1 MLPKTDLNYPQYKL
15 TLIATT
21 AMGFALILAS
31 FIIRKDNLF
40 LMLNLDLGSQA
51 DTFFEYFTNMG
62 DGLFWLLWG
71 LLIIIKK
78 GKKYLP
84 ILLSAVI
91 FSTLLTQ
98 ISKQVIY
105 PDEPRP
111 LQAIADQSLVHYVTG
126 VTVHSINSF
135 PSGHTVTVF
144 SFLLLLAL
152 FTQTHALLL
161 LGFVAALLVAY
172 SRVYLGQHFPLY
184 VGAGMLVA
192 VCTMI
197 LSVMVQKRFENKT
210 LENKN
215 KQAGN

>member
-1 MLPKTDLNYPQYKL
+1 MG
-15 TLIATT
+15 LI
-21 AMGFALILAS
+21 LILAS
-31 FIIRKDNLF
+31 FIIKKEKLF
-40 LMLNLDLGSQA
+40 LMLNLDLGKQA
-51 DTFFEYFTNMG
+51 DTFFKYFTNVG
-62 DGLFWLLWG
+62 DGLFWLLWA

-84 ILLSAVI
+84 LLFASVI

-111 LQAIADQSLVHYVTG
+111 LQAITDQSQVHYVTG

-135 PSGHTVTVF
+135 PSGHTATAF
-144 SFLLLLAL
+144 SFLLLLVL
-152 FTQTHALLL
+152 FSQTNALLL
-161 LGFVAALLVAY
+161 LGFAAALLVAY
-172 SRVYLGQHFPLY
+172 SRIYLGQHFPLD

-192 VCTMI
+192 VSTMI
-197 LSVMVQKRFENKT
+197 LSVMVQRRFENKT

-215 KQAGN
+215 KQAEN

>member
-15 TLIATT
+15 TLIVTT

-31 FIIRKDNLF
+31 FIIKKDYLF

-51 DTFFEYFTNMG
+51 DTFFKYFTNLG
-62 DGLFWLLWG
+62 DGLFWLLWV
-71 LLIIIKK
+71 LLIIIKR

-98 ISKQVIY
+98 ISKQVIF

-111 LQAIADQSLVHYVTG
+111 LQAIANQSLVHYVTG

-152 FTQTHALLL
+152 FTQTHVLLL

-172 SRVYLGQHFPLY
+172 SRIYLGQHFPLD

>member
-1 MLPKTDLNYPQYKL
+1 MG
-15 TLIATT
+15 LI
-21 AMGFALILAS
+21 LILAS
-31 FIIRKDNLF
+31 FIIKKEELF
-40 LMLNLDLGSQA
+40 LMLNLDLGKQA
-51 DTFFEYFTNMG
+51 DTFFKYFTNVG
-62 DGLFWLLWG
+62 DGLFWLLWA

-84 ILLSAVI
+84 LLFASVI

-111 LQAIADQSLVHYVTG
+111 LQAIADQSQVHYVTG

-135 PSGHTVTVF
+135 PSGHTATAF
-144 SFLLLLAL
+144 SFLLLLVL
-152 FTQTHALLL
+152 FSQTNALLL
-161 LGFVAALLVAY
+161 LGFAAALLVAY
-172 SRVYLGQHFPLY
+172 SRIYLGQHFPLD

-192 VCTMI
+192 VSTMI
-197 LSVMVQKRFENKT
+197 LSVMVQRRFENKT

-215 KQAGN
+215 KQAEN

>member
-1 MLPKTDLNYPQYKL
+1 M
-15 TLIATT
+15 TLLIIT
-21 AMGFALILAS
+21 AMGLILILAS
-31 FIIRKDNLF
+31 FIIKKEELF
-40 LMLNLDLGSQA
+40 LMLNLDLGKQA
-51 DTFFEYFTNMG
+51 DTFFKYFTNVG
-62 DGLFWLLWG
+62 DGLFWLLWA

-84 ILLSAVI
+84 LLFASVI

-111 LQAIADQSLVHYVTG
+111 LQAIADQSQVHYVTG

-135 PSGHTVTVF
+135 PSGHTATAF
-144 SFLLLLAL
+144 SFLLLLVL
-152 FTQTHALLL
+152 FSQTNALLL
-161 LGFVAALLVAY
+161 LGFAAALLVAY
-172 SRVYLGQHFPLY
+172 SRIYLGQHFPLD

-192 VCTMI
+192 VSTMI
-197 LSVMVQKRFENKT
+197 LSVMVQRRFENKT

-215 KQAGN
+215 KQAEN

>member
-1 MLPKTDLNYPQYKL
+1 M
-15 TLIATT
+15 TLLIIT
-21 AMGFALILAS
+21 AMGLILILAS
-31 FIIRKDNLF
+31 FIIKKEELF
-40 LMLNLDLGSQA
+40 LMLNLDLGKQA
-51 DTFFEYFTNMG
+51 DTFFKYFTNVG
-62 DGLFWLLWG
+62 DGLFWLLWA

-84 ILLSAVI
+84 LLFAAII
-91 FSTLLTQ
+91 FSTLLIQ

-111 LQAIADQSLVHYVTG
+111 LQAIADQSQVHYVTG

-135 PSGHTVTVF
+135 PSGHTATAF
-144 SFLLLLAL
+144 SFLLLLVL
-152 FTQTHALLL
+152 FSQTNALLL

-172 SRVYLGQHFPLY
+172 SRIYLGQHFPLD

-192 VCTMI
+192 VSTMI
-197 LSVMVQKRFENKT
+197 LSVMVQRRFENKT

-215 KQAGN
+215 KQAEN

>member
-1 MLPKTDLNYPQYKL
+1 MG
-15 TLIATT
+15 LI
-21 AMGFALILAS
+21 LILAS
-31 FIIRKDNLF
+31 FIIKKEELF
-40 LMLNLDLGSQA
+40 LMLNLDLGKQA
-51 DTFFEYFTNMG
+51 DTFFKYFTNVG
-62 DGLFWLLWG
+62 DGLFWLLWA

-84 ILLSAVI
+84 LLFAAII
-91 FSTLLTQ
+91 FSTLLIQ

-111 LQAIADQSLVHYVTG
+111 LQAIADQSQVHYVTG

-135 PSGHTVTVF
+135 PSGHTATAF
-144 SFLLLLAL
+144 CFLLLLVL
-152 FTQTHALLL
+152 FSQTNALLL

-172 SRVYLGQHFPLY
+172 SRIYLGQHFPLD

-192 VCTMI
+192 VSTMI
-197 LSVMVQKRFENKT
+197 LSVMVQRRFENKT

-215 KQAGN
+215 KQAEN

>member
-1 MLPKTDLNYPQYKL
+1 M
-15 TLIATT
+15 TLLIIT
-21 AMGFALILAS
+21 AMGLILILAS
-31 FIIRKDNLF
+31 FIIKKEKLF
-40 LMLNLDLGSQA
+40 LMLNLDLGKQA
-51 DTFFEYFTNMG
+51 DTFFKYFTNVG
-62 DGLFWLLWG
+62 DGLFWLLWA

-84 ILLSAVI
+84 LLFASVI

-111 LQAIADQSLVHYVTG
+111 LQAITDQSQVHYVTG

-135 PSGHTVTVF
+135 PSGHTATAF
-144 SFLLLLAL
+144 SFLLLLVL
-152 FTQTHALLL
+152 FSQTNALLL
-161 LGFVAALLVAY
+161 LGFAAALLVAY
-172 SRVYLGQHFPLY
+172 SRIYLGQHFPLD

-192 VCTMI
+192 VSTMI
-197 LSVMVQKRFENKT
+197 LSVMVQRRFENKT

-215 KQAGN
+215 KQAEN

>member
-1 MLPKTDLNYPQYKL
+1 M
-15 TLIATT
+15 TLLIIT
-21 AMGFALILAS
+21 AMGLILILAS
-31 FIIRKDNLF
+31 FIIKKEELF
-40 LMLNLDLGSQA
+40 LMLNLDLGKHA
-51 DTFFEYFTNMG
+51 DTFFKYFTNVG
-62 DGLFWLLWG
+62 DGLFWLLWA

-84 ILLSAVI
+84 LLFASVI

-111 LQAIADQSLVHYVTG
+111 LQAIADQSQVHYVTG

-135 PSGHTVTVF
+135 PSGHTATAF
-144 SFLLLLAL
+144 SFLLLLVL
-152 FTQTHALLL
+152 FSQTNALLL
-161 LGFVAALLVAY
+161 LGFAAALLVAY
-172 SRVYLGQHFPLY
+172 SRIYLGQHFPLD

-192 VCTMI
+192 VSTMI
-197 LSVMVQKRFENKT
+197 LSVMVQRRFENKT

-215 KQAGN
+215 KQAEN

>member
-1 MLPKTDLNYPQYKL
+1 MG
-15 TLIATT
+15 LI
-21 AMGFALILAS
+21 LILAS
-31 FIIRKDNLF
+31 FIIKKEELF
-40 LMLNLDLGSQA
+40 LMLNLDLGKQA
-51 DTFFEYFTNMG
+51 DTFFKYFTNVG
-62 DGLFWLLWG
+62 DGLFWLLWA

-84 ILLSAVI
+84 LLFAAII
-91 FSTLLTQ
+91 FSTLLIQ

-111 LQAIADQSLVHYVTG
+111 LQAIADQSQVHYVTG

-135 PSGHTVTVF
+135 PSGHTATAF
-144 SFLLLLAL
+144 SFLLLLVL
-152 FTQTHALLL
+152 FSQTNALLL

-172 SRVYLGQHFPLY
+172 SRIYLGQHFPLD

-192 VCTMI
+192 VSTMI
-197 LSVMVQKRFENKT
+197 LSVMVQRRFENKT

-215 KQAGN
+215 KQAEN

>member
-1 MLPKTDLNYPQYKL
+1 M
-15 TLIATT
+15 TLLIIT
-21 AMGFALILAS
+21 AMGLILILAS
-31 FIIRKDNLF
+31 FIIKKEELF
-40 LMLNLDLGSQA
+40 LMLNLDLGKQA
-51 DTFFEYFTNMG
+51 DTFFKYFTNVG
-62 DGLFWLLWG
+62 DGLFWLLWA

-84 ILLSAVI
+84 LLFASVI

-111 LQAIADQSLVHYVTG
+111 LQAITDQSQVHYVTG

-135 PSGHTVTVF
+135 PSGHTATAF
-144 SFLLLLAL
+144 SFLLLLVL
-152 FTQTHALLL
+152 FSQTNALLL
-161 LGFVAALLVAY
+161 LGFAAALLVAY
-172 SRVYLGQHFPLY
+172 SRIYLGQHFPLD

-192 VCTMI
+192 VSTMI
-197 LSVMVQKRFENKT
+197 LSVMVQRRFENKT

-215 KQAGN
+215 KQAEN

>member
-1 MLPKTDLNYPQYKL
+1 MG
-15 TLIATT
+15 LI
-21 AMGFALILAS
+21 LILAS
-31 FIIRKDNLF
+31 FIIKKEKLF
-40 LMLNLDLGSQA
+40 LMLNLDLGKQA
-51 DTFFEYFTNMG
+51 DTFFKYFTNVG
-62 DGLFWLLWG
+62 DGLFWLLWA

-84 ILLSAVI
+84 LLFASVI

-111 LQAIADQSLVHYVTG
+111 LQAIADQSQVHYVTG

-135 PSGHTVTVF
+135 PSGHTATAF
-144 SFLLLLAL
+144 SFLLLLVL
-152 FTQTHALLL
+152 FSQTNALLL
-161 LGFVAALLVAY
+161 LGFAAALLVAY
-172 SRVYLGQHFPLY
+172 SRIYLGQHFPLD

-192 VCTMI
+192 VSTMI
-197 LSVMVQKRFENKT
+197 LSVMVQRRFENKT

-215 KQAGN
+215 KQAEN

>member
-1 MLPKTDLNYPQYKL
+1 
-15 TLIATT
+15 
-21 AMGFALILAS
+21 
-31 FIIRKDNLF
+31 
-40 LMLNLDLGSQA
+40 MLNLDLGKQA
-51 DTFFEYFTNMG
+51 DTFFKYFTNVG
-62 DGLFWLLWG
+62 DGLFWLLWA

-84 ILLSAVI
+84 LLFASVI

-111 LQAIADQSLVHYVTG
+111 LQAIADQSQVHYVTG

-135 PSGHTVTVF
+135 PSGHTATAF
-144 SFLLLLAL
+144 SFLLLLVL
-152 FTQTHALLL
+152 FSQTNALLL
-161 LGFVAALLVAY
+161 LGFAAALLVAY
-172 SRVYLGQHFPLY
+172 SRIYLGQHFPLD

-192 VCTMI
+192 VSTMI
-197 LSVMVQKRFENKT
+197 LSVMVQRRFENKT

-215 KQAGN
+215 KQAEN

>member
-1 MLPKTDLNYPQYKL
+1 MG
-15 TLIATT
+15 LI
-21 AMGFALILAS
+21 LILAS
-31 FIIRKDNLF
+31 FIIKKEELF
-40 LMLNLDLGSQA
+40 LMLNLDLGKQA
-51 DTFFEYFTNMG
+51 DTFFKYFTNVG
-62 DGLFWLLWG
+62 DGLFWLLWT

-84 ILLSAVI
+84 LLFASVI

-111 LQAIADQSLVHYVTG
+111 LQAIADQSQVHYVTG

-135 PSGHTVTVF
+135 PSGHTATAF
-144 SFLLLLAL
+144 CFLLLLVL
-152 FTQTHALLL
+152 FSQTNALLL
-161 LGFVAALLVAY
+161 LGFAAALLVAY
-172 SRVYLGQHFPLY
+172 SRIYLGQHFPLD

-192 VCTMI
+192 VSTMI
-197 LSVMVQKRFENKT
+197 LSVMVQRRFENKT

-215 KQAGN
+215 KQAEN

>member
-1 MLPKTDLNYPQYKL
+1 M
-15 TLIATT
+15 TLLIIT
-21 AMGFALILAS
+21 AMGLILILAS
-31 FIIRKDNLF
+31 FIIKKEKLF
-40 LMLNLDLGSQA
+40 LMLNLDLGKQA
-51 DTFFEYFTNMG
+51 DTFFKYFTNVG
-62 DGLFWLLWG
+62 DGLFWLLWA

-84 ILLSAVI
+84 LLFASVI

-111 LQAIADQSLVHYVTG
+111 LQAIADQSQVHYVTG

-135 PSGHTVTVF
+135 PSGHTATAF
-144 SFLLLLAL
+144 SFLLLLVL
-152 FTQTHALLL
+152 FSQTNALLL
-161 LGFVAALLVAY
+161 LGFAAALLVAY
-172 SRVYLGQHFPLY
+172 SRIYLGQHFPLD

-192 VCTMI
+192 VSTMI
-197 LSVMVQKRFENKT
+197 LSVMVQRRFENKT

-215 KQAGN
+215 KQAEN

>member
-1 MLPKTDLNYPQYKL
+1 M
-15 TLIATT
+15 TLLIIT
-21 AMGFALILAS
+21 AMGLILILAS
-31 FIIRKDNLF
+31 FIIKKEELF
-40 LMLNLDLGSQA
+40 LMLNLDLGKQA
-51 DTFFEYFTNMG
+51 DTFFKYFTNVG
-62 DGLFWLLWG
+62 DGLFWLLWA

-84 ILLSAVI
+84 LLFASVI

-111 LQAIADQSLVHYVTG
+111 LQAIADQSQVHYVTG

-135 PSGHTVTVF
+135 PSGHTATAF
-144 SFLLLLAL
+144 SFLLLLVL
-152 FTQTHALLL
+152 FSQTNALLL

-172 SRVYLGQHFPLY
+172 SRIYLGQHFPLD

-192 VCTMI
+192 VSTMI
-197 LSVMVQKRFENKT
+197 LSVMVQRRFENKT

-215 KQAGN
+215 KQAEN